1 MTDAE
6 SSTLGHVR
14 RLLWLKHMSQAEL
27 ARRSGLT
34 VDAVS
39 RLFRGQRRLTVNDLA
54 AIATALE
61 VPEQDIRTGDF
72 TVDLTAEF
80 EKAAV

>member
-27 ARRSGLT
+27 ARRSGLS

-39 RLFRGQRRLTVNDLA
+39 RLFRGQRRLNVNELDA
-54 AIATALE
+54 FAKALE
-61 VPEQDIRTGDF
+61 VPKEALLTGDF
-72 TVDLTAEF
+72 TVDLTAEI